1 MIASSILLLLL
12 FVTFIFAI
20 WMIYTETLGVKSIP
34 AEFRFLKINLISAS
48 GKKSKQNNLNYELV
62 ALMQVAI
69 VLISAGETP
78 INSVK
83 LAAERAEG
91 VIAQTLN
98 KAFSRNFNNVE
109 IVKILRLIAREAKS
123 DSLNRMALSIQNA
136 IDRGA
141 PLIDVLQN
149 QIRAMQSK
157 NHAHLL
163 KIAGRRELLLL
174 LPVVFILMPISIL
187 FVIWPSIYQLGN
199 FGF

>member
-1 MIASSILLLLL
+1 MCKFNRPFNSDFRSNTFLDFLFNYRSNCKVAQTSSCVLKSICGIKVITSSILLLLL

-34 AEFRFLKINLISAS
+34 AEFRFLKTNLISAS
-48 GKKSKQNNLNYELV
+48 AKKSKQKNLNYELV

-91 VIAQTLN
+91 VIAQALN

-109 IVKILRLIAREAKS
+109 IVKILKLIAREAKS
-123 DSLNRMALSIQNA
+123 DSLNRMALSMQNA
-136 IDRGA
+136 IDRGT

-149 QIRAMQSK
+149 QIR
-157 NHAHLL
+157 
-163 KIAGRRELLLL
+163 
-174 LPVVFILMPISIL
+174 
-187 FVIWPSIYQLGN
+187 
-199 FGF
+199 

>member
-1 MIASSILLLLL
+1 
-12 FVTFIFAI
+12 
-20 WMIYTETLGVKSIP
+20 
-34 AEFRFLKINLISAS
+34 
-48 GKKSKQNNLNYELV
+48 
-62 ALMQVAI
+62 
-69 VLISAGETP
+69 
-78 INSVK
+78 
-83 LAAERAEG
+83 

-157 NHAHLL
+157 NHAHLI
-163 KIAGRRELLLL
+163 KVAGRRELLLL

>member
-1 MIASSILLLLL
+1 VNGSSILLLLFL
-12 FVTFIFAI
+12 VTFIFAI
-20 WMIYTETLGVKSIP
+20 WMIYTETLKFKAIP
-34 AEFRFLKINLISAS
+34 TEFRFLKINLINAT
-48 GKKSKQNNLNYELV
+48 GKKSNQNNLNNELV

-78 INSVK
+78 ISSVK

-98 KAFSRNFNNVE
+98 QAFSRNFNNVE
-109 IVKILRLIAREAKS
+109 IVKILKLIAREAKS

-136 IDRGA
+136 LDRGA